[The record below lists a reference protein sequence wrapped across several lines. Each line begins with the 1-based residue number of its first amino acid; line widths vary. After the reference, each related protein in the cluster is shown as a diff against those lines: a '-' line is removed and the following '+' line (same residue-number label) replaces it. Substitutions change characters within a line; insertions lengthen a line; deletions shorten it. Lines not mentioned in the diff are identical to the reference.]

1 MNKKVGVVD
10 MIVIVATLI
19 GLIVAFGYA
28 QPLLIY
34 SDADSGGLETKVLF
48 SFPGEKVLIDD
59 NPKFNSPR
67 EIAVEDGL
75 SVSFEP
81 GVYYWKTFDGAVG
94 EVRKLTI
101 KNSVELKLRKNGAV
115 YEIIN
120 SGDEKLNVDI
130 YDGDA
135 LLGGIVLTPD

>member
-19 GLIVAFGYA
+19 GLIVVFGYA
-28 QPLLIY
+28 KPLLIFSHE
-34 SDADSGGLETKVLF
+34 SDVLETKVLF

-81 GVYYWKTFDGAVG
+81 GVYYWKTFDGAVS

-101 KNSVELKLRKNGAV
+101 KNSVELELRKNGAV
-115 YEIIN
+115 YEMIN
-120 SGDEKLNVDI
+120 SGDEKLNIDI
-130 YDGDA
+130 YEGDA

>member
-28 QPLLIY
+28 KPLLIY